1 MTQRKRYR
9 RRALYAALVVGL
21 VAAAIPVSQS
31 LASATS
37 TSGTATV
44 PIEKNNGSC
53 VFTGTQNVIGKA
65 TITHNKDGS
74 VSGKYSIHGA
84 SPTRGYFLFLIADS
98 FDGIPNTN
106 LCNLVTDLGKFK
118 VDAGGDGGK
127 TFTAKQL
134 DPRLG
139 DFYVLGVNSDT
150 GQFDRSDVAH
160 V

>member
-1 MTQRKRYR
+1 MSQPKWYR

-21 VAAAIPVSQS
+21 LAAAIPVSQS
-31 LASATS
+31 LASATK
-37 TSGTATV
+37 GTATV
-44 PIEKNNGSC
+44 PIEKNNSSC
-53 VFTGTQNVIGKA
+53 VFTGTQKVIGKA

-84 SPTRGYFLFLIADS
+84 SPTRGYFLVLIADS

-118 VDAGGDGGK
+118 VDASGDGGK
-127 TFTAKQL
+127 TFTVTGL
-134 DPRLG
+134 SG
-139 DFYVLGVNSDT
+139 YTDFWVEGYNNDT
-150 GQFDRSDVAH
+150 GLYDRTDVAH

>member
-1 MTQRKRYR
+1 M
-9 RRALYAALVVGL
+9 
-21 VAAAIPVSQS
+21 
-31 LASATS
+31 
-37 TSGTATV
+37 
-44 PIEKNNGSC
+44 PIEKNNSSC
-53 VFTGTQNVIGKA
+53 DFTGTQKVIGKA

-84 SPTRGYFLFLIADS
+84 SPTRGYFLLLVADS

-118 VDAGGDGGK
+118 VDASGDGGK
-127 TFTAKQL
+127 TFTAKNL

-139 DFYVLGVNSDT
+139 DFWVLGINSDT
-150 GQFDRSDVAH
+150 GQVDRSDVAH